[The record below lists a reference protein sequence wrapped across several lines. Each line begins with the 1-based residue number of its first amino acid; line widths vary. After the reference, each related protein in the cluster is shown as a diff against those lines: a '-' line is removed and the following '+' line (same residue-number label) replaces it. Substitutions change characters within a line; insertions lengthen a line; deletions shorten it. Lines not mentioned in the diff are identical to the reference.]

1 MKGKQRGIQSNT
13 SRLHKAI
20 RDKKVPDGLTNINKI
35 VARIYK
41 TGEMPPAR
49 PGAQYANVSE
59 VPDLQGSM
67 NAKIRADEYI
77 KQNPPKPVKTGVTT
91 QPAVGLVPSTTN
103 EGQPPTTPS
112 KPPSK
117 ETA

>member
-1 MKGKQRGIQSNT
+1 MAYNQEHPDYTKPSMT
-13 SRLHKAI
+13 
-20 RDKKVPDGLTNINKI
+20 KKVPDGLTNINKI

-41 TGEMPPAR
+41 TGELPPAR

-59 VPDLQGSM
+59 IPDLQASM
-67 NAKIRADEYI
+67 NAKIRADQYI
-77 KQNPPKPVKTGVTT
+77 KQNPPAPVKTGATS
-91 QPAVGLVPSTTN
+91 QHGVGLAPSSTN